1 MIWIHLLG
9 LKLIVVNLGET
20 NESLHLAEAGS
31 EALIEEAETIIE
43 MTDSGQE
50 DTETETSNY
59 VIYEH
64 KDENTL
70 IWTMPLE

>member
-1 MIWIHLLG
+1 M
-9 LKLIVVNLGET
+9 
-20 NESLHLAEAGS
+20 AEAGS

-70 IWTMPLE
+70 I